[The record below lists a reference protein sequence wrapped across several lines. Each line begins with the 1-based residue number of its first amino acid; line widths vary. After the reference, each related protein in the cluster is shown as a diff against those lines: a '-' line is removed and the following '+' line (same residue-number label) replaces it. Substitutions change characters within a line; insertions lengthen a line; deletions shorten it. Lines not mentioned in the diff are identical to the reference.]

1 MSSAVRIIQGQFGR
15 VALLDM
21 DRPLVTH
28 AHSQCHVLLKASGA
42 DTYFG
47 VRDGL
52 QPLTDETAV
61 LVNTWEPHYYGH
73 EDGAPETVI
82 LALYIEPSWLASLD
96 GVLASSA
103 HPRFFLQ
110 SCVEISPTIRH
121 LTQDLT
127 ADLLYDMALDR
138 EAAEERVFELM
149 IAIIDQF
156 SEWRSLRRALRMARI
171 PTDYRIRRAI
181 SYMRENLGEPLDVNR
196 LAEAAGLSRSHFFK
210 TFRENT
216 GLTPRVYSSVLRME
230 SAIKCI
236 AGTKQSMG
244 ELAFDLGFSAQSHF
258 TRFFQSHQGVAP
270 SDYRRI
276 VEVFEST
283 RSAEGSAARI

>member
-21 DRPLVTH
+21 DRPLVIH

-47 VRDGL
+47 VRDAL

-61 LVNTWEPHYYGH
+61 LVNTWEPHFYGH

-82 LALYIEPSWLASLD
+82 LALYIEPSWLASLE
-96 GVLASSA
+96 GTLATSA
-103 HPRFFLQ
+103 HPRFFLRP
-110 SCVEISPTIRH
+110 CVEISPTIRR

-127 ADLLYDMALDR
+127 ADLLYDTALDR
-138 EAAEERVFELM
+138 EAAEERIFELM

-156 SEWRSLRRALRMARI
+156 SEWRSLRGAARATRT
-171 PTDYRIRRAI
+171 PTDYRVRRAI
-181 SYMRENLGEPLDVNR
+181 AYMRENVGEPLDVNR
-196 LAEAAGLSRSHFFK
+196 LAEIAGLSRAHFFK

-216 GLTPRVYSSVLRME
+216 GLTPRVYSSMLRME
-230 SAIKCI
+230 SAIDGI
-236 AGTKQSMG
+236 ADKKQSMG
-244 ELAFDLGFSAQSHF
+244 ELAYELGFSAQSHF
-258 TRFFQSHQGVAP
+258 TRFFQWHQGVAP
-270 SDYRRI
+270 SEYRRI
-276 VEVFEST
+276 VEVFDSG
-283 RSAEGSAARI
+283 RSAEGSASRV